1 VPSSVPGIDTTL
13 LYPERTWADKKAFH
27 ETARRL
33 VGMFQKN
40 FTKFEQTV
48 DAEVKAAAPQI
59 NIAAE

>member
-1 VPSSVPGIDTTL
+1 MLNPDQ
-13 LYPERTWADKKAFH
+13 TWADIKAFD

-48 DAEVKAAAPQI
+48 DSDVKAAAPHI